1 MKNIFILL
9 LSILIFTSCTNS
21 NVGPSEEDV
30 ATFNKNVETWKM
42 AANGFTSKDP
52 EKVMSVFADSLKW
65 NNPEALMK
73 VTKTKADL
81 TAAVN
86 FYINNF
92 DNITFTK
99 DDYYGGSLYST
110 DQTSSS
116 PNTLR
121 VYGNWSLTDPESAN
135 DIAYKWMGVLR
146 FNEDGKVFDFADWFD
161 VSSIPSQIEGT
172 YKR

>member
-1 MKNIFILL
+1 MYYWSPLPQ
-9 LSILIFTSCTNS
+9 S
-21 NVGPSEEDV
+21 V
-30 ATFNKNVETWKM
+30 AEQPPVY
-42 AANGFTSKDP
+42 P
-52 EKVMSVFADSLKW
+52 
-65 NNPEALMK
+65 PRR
-73 VTKTKADL
+73 
-81 TAAVN
+81 
-86 FYINNF
+86 
-92 DNITFTK
+92 ITFTK

-116 PNTLR
+116 PNALR
-121 VYGNWSLTDPESAN
+121 VYGNWSLTDPESGN